1 VYVPPVLDF
10 FVCASVL
17 EAKFTAGAGLFTTA
31 FHSIAQLYL
40 AKEPTQPPSLLLLQ
54 QHSKEQQQV
63 IDRLESQQRGH
74 ELRLEHLVDDLR
86 RCSDDLLHYDG
97 HVASESKRDA
107 TPPPVTAEIDLDTVC
122 SARFEKLKAEIAAAP
137 GTKYAP
143 NCAAMR
149 PRIKMR
155 IPAVPVRLG
164 RGVAWRGVAWRGVA
178 WRGVAW
184 RGSC

>member
-1 VYVPPVLDF
+1 MYVPPVLDF

-122 SARFEKLKAEIAAAP
+122 SARFEKFKAEIAAAP
-137 GTKYAP
+137 GAKYAP
-143 NCAAMR
+143 TCAAMR
-149 PRIKMR
+149 PYATSAILQADR
-155 IPAVPVRLG
+155 G
-164 RGVAWRGVAWRGVA
+164 RRGALCAGWRR
-178 WRGVAW
+178 
-184 RGSC
+184 